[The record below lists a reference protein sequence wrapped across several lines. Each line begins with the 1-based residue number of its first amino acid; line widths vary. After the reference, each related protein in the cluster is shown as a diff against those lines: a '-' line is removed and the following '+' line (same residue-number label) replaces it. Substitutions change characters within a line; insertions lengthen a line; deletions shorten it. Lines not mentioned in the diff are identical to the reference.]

1 VARARIDLARGKRV
15 SATLSQAGLTDTVAE
30 RLLAVGERT
39 GSFDVVLQTI
49 SQRHAAAF
57 TTFVERAT
65 RLVEPVLLL
74 LVALL
79 VGGIVV
85 MMYMPIFDIAN
96 GVR

>member
-1 VARARIDLARGKRV
+1 M
-15 SATLSQAGLTDTVAE
+15 
-30 RLLAVGERT
+30 
-39 GSFDVVLQTI
+39 VLQTI

-74 LVALL
+74 MVALL